1 MNYLKKF
8 NEEVGFDDE
17 ETRDRL
23 EIPNLRGE
31 FAPYS
36 PTMKPY
42 YVPSGKINTSTE
54 LKKILFRY
62 PILEDFHK
70 DSKRIEGSILESFYA
85 TSKTPV
91 NGEDFYAQLSFAFH
105 EGQYYIG
112 TILRD
117 RLDWNNE
124 EKWVKHTFFFDKIE
138 ETFSVAESFLKC
150 CDKLGI
156 LDSDD
161 LSKFDSLFN

>member
-31 FAPYS
+31 LEPNS
-36 PTMKPY
+36 PDMRTFY
-42 YVPSGKINTSTE
+42 YPTDKVNTNTE

-62 PILEDFHK
+62 PILEEFHK
-70 DSKRIEGSILESFYA
+70 DDKRIEGSILSSFYA
-85 TSKTPV
+85 TSKV
-91 NGEDFYAQLSFAFH
+91 QVDGGDFYAQLSFAFH
-105 EGQYYIG
+105 NDQYYIG

-117 RLDWNNE
+117 RFEDNE
-124 EKWVKHTFFFDKIE
+124 EQWVRHTFFFDKIE
-138 ETFSVAESFLKC
+138 EAFPVANSFLKC
-150 CDKLGI
+150 CGKLGI

-161 LSKFDSLFN
+161 LTEYDFLFN